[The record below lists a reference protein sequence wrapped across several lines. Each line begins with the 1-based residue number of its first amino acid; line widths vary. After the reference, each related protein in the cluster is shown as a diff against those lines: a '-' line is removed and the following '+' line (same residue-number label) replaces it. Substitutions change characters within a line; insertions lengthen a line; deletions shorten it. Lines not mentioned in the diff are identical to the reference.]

1 MKAEKEL
8 VIYSH
13 INSIDMPDTE
23 KMNIYYYGP
32 TAIERPLKLQSR
44 THYSDSENHIMH
56 FSWICIASISAAV
69 EQQRQSEPG
78 ECRDDGRQEHVLKVS
93 LEAV

>member
-32 TAIERPLKLQSR
+32 TAIERPLNQSPGLIIR
-44 THYSDSENHIMH
+44 IQKTILCTFLAFALHPFLPPSSNNVK
-56 FSWICIASISAAV
+56 ANRGSA
-69 EQQRQSEPG
+69 EMM
-78 ECRDDGRQEHVLKVS
+78 DGKNMC
-93 LEAV
+93 

>member
-56 FSWICIASISAAV
+56 FSCICIDPFLPPSSNNVKANRGSA
-69 EQQRQSEPG
+69 EMI
-78 ECRDDGRQEHVLKVS
+78 DGKNMC
-93 LEAV
+93 